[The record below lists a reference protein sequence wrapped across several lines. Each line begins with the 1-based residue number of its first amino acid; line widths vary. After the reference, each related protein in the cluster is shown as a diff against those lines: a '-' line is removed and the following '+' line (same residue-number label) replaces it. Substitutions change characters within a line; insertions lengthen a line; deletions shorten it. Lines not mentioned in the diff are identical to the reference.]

1 MLYGYKE
8 LQDFLKKLGLNPTSA
23 GNLQRALR
31 RKWNDEDSIHS
42 YWYAIGV
49 ENPIVFPVSEE
60 CIISHIKEINDG
72 NYRRYNLGKKGLEEV
87 QQIQKKLDIPL
98 DIQSEI
104 SEAIIDEF
112 TEVFYDVDERNL
124 FVTIR
129 ALCWFSSSAEMP
141 SDKQILDFIKD
152 AKERYGKLL

>member
-1 MLYGYKE
+1 MLYDYRE
-8 LQDFLKKLGLNPTSA
+8 LQNFLKKLGLNSNSA

-31 RKWNDEDSIHS
+31 RNCYDENYIHS
-42 YWYAIGV
+42 SWYNIGV
-49 ENPIVFPVSEE
+49 ENPINFPVSEE

-87 QQIQKKLDIPL
+87 QQIQKKLDICFDDSLAAFP
-98 DIQSEI
+98 DS
-104 SEAIIDEF
+104 
-112 TEVFYDVDERNL
+112 VPVDVDERNL

-129 ALCWFSSSAEMP
+129 ALCWFSSSTEMP
-141 SDKQILDFIKD
+141 SDKEILDFIKN

>member
-31 RKWNDEDSIHS
+31 RKCYDVDYIHS
-42 YWYAIGV
+42 NWYAIGV

-60 CIISHIKEINDG
+60 CIISHIKKINDG
-72 NYRRYNLGKKGLEEV
+72 NYCRYNLGKKGLEEV
-87 QQIQKKLDIPL
+87 QQIQKKLDIP
-98 DIQSEI
+98 SEI
-104 SEAIIDEF
+104 SETIIDEF
-112 TEVFYDVDERNL
+112 TEVSYDVDERNL

-141 SDKQILDFIKD
+141 SDKEILDFIRD